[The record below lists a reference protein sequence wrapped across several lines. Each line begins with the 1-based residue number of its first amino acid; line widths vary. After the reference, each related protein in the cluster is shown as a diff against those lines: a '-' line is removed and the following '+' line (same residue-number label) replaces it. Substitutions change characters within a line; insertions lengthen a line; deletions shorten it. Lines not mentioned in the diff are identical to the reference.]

1 MNSPKTAKLDVAKL
15 MRQTRILTGG
25 LSRTTGIRVVLGD
38 SWRIDLKAKVL
49 TASVP
54 HAALL
59 SESGRRG
66 VIVHENAH
74 AVFTRDLDYQRLLPV
89 GQQPHTRQIHHLM
102 NCMEDRRIE
111 LLMANR
117 YPGFEG
123 DFVTLHRDAL
133 TPEVDVMLAS
143 APPHTQFQ
151 YLVHRAAYGL
161 PVFAAMPEVQALVTK
176 HSDAINDCITATS
189 TREMFD
195 IAKDTG
201 MIADLVDLLDNP
213 PEGGGEGDDGEGE
226 PEEGQSGDGSEG
238 SSDADGSQ
246 EQSEGSGSEKSDES
260 GESSDSQ
267 DGQSAAGGAS
277 DSGDNSPS
285 GDAQPLDQALAN
297 LTSDERER
305 LADLVNEMSR
315 DSSVPPEVQDAL
327 TDVNDALNDIADAES
342 GVAAKITAAKRN
354 PVLDREDQKFGSR
367 MNPDVAKQRFDTISR
382 KWSRQASVLSRALES
397 VLRENSFD
405 RLSSIGFESGP
416 KLHPRKLALLKA
428 GDTRVFR
435 RKERPRNRRYAVA
448 LLLDHSGS
456 MSGRRLEPSIEA
468 LVMVTRAL
476 EKANIEVALY
486 TFNSTNRLVKS
497 YDVPMKDRAVQ
508 IGGITATGGT
518 NLDSALRRAGSE
530 MLTDYGDESW
540 RKLVIAIT
548 DGQSAGDVRAEVR
561 ALEAADI
568 DVVGVGI
575 GMDLEAY
582 LHHVFGDGTAVAADA
597 GELSKLLPKVLR
609 KHIRRG

>member
-25 LSRTTGIRVVLGD
+25 LSRMTGVKVVLGD
-38 SWRIDLKAKVL
+38 SWRIDLKRKVL
-49 TASVP
+49 VASVP
-54 HAALL
+54 HASLL

-74 AVFTRDLDYQRLLPV
+74 AVFTKDIDYEKLLPPDEQRHV
-89 GQQPHTRQIHHLM
+89 RHIHHLM

-111 LLMANR
+111 LRMAQR
-117 YPGFEG
+117 YPGFEE
-123 DFVTLHRDAL
+123 DFANLHRDAL
-133 TPEVDVMLAS
+133 SAEVDVMLAS
-143 APPHTQFQ
+143 APAFTQFQ
-151 YLVHRAAYGL
+151 YLVHRRAYGL
-161 PVFAAMPEVQALVTK
+161 PEFPAMPEVVALVNK
-176 HSDAINDCITATS
+176 HTDTIMDCVAADT
-189 TREMFD
+189 TRQMFD
-195 IAKDTG
+195 LAQQSG
-201 MIADLVDLLDNP
+201 MIADLIDLGENP
-213 PEGGGEGDDGEGE
+213 PDGGGDEDGEDGEPGEGQEGEGGSQGSSDASAD
-226 PEEGQSGDGSEG
+226 PDGSEG
-238 SSDADGSQ
+238 S
-246 EQSEGSGSEKSDES
+246 EGEA
-260 GESSDSQ
+260 ESSDG
-267 DGQSAAGGAS
+267 DSAESEGESGGAS
-277 DSGDNSPS
+277 ESGDSAPS
-285 GDAQPLDQALAN
+285 SGSFKPLEEALAS

-305 LADLVNEMSR
+305 LSDLVDEMRNDVDTPS
-315 DSSVPPEVQDAL
+315 EVYDAL
-327 TDVNDALNDIADAES
+327 EAVKDALDDVAAAE
-342 GVAAKITAAKRN
+342 GNVAAKIEAAKHD
-354 PVLDREDQKFGSR
+354 PKLDREDQQHGNPG
-367 MNPDVAKQRFDTISR
+367 NPDDAKRVFDEAQK

-448 LLLDHSGS
+448 ILLDHSGS
-456 MSGRRLEPSIEA
+456 MSGPRLDVSREA
-468 LVMVTRAL
+468 LIMVTRAL

-486 TFNSTNRLVKS
+486 SFHSQNRLLKS
-497 YDVPMKDRAVQ
+497 YRVKVADRAVP
-508 IGGITATGGT
+508 IGSLKGQGGT
-518 NLDSALRRAGSE
+518 QLCPALRRAGSE
-530 MLTDYGDESW
+530 MLAEYDDSW

-582 LHHVFGDGTAVAADA
+582 LAHCFGDGTAVAADA